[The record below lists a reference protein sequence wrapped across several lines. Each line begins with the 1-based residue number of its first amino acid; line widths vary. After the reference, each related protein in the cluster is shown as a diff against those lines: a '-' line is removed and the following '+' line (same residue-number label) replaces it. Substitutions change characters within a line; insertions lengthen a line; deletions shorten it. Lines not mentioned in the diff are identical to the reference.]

1 MRLLTTNAIEERFF
15 KFIMSHR
22 MFSGEDNTKRL
33 SRGRPV
39 KGVRTG
45 IGVSGGPD
53 SVCLALLM
61 KRYRKQLNID
71 PVVIHVNHHLRGK
84 ESDRDEQFVNE
95 LSKDILGFECVIHDV
110 RLTGKERKGNSLE
123 ALARE
128 KRYNVFE
135 HCMQS
140 LKLRSIALAH
150 TMNDNAETV
159 LINMLRG
166 TGITGISGIPP
177 VRPGFVR
184 PMLGLSR
191 DNVLRYLKL
200 QNVPSVTDSTNEL
213 PDYLRNR
220 IRHEIIPHLMQI
232 NPGFLNHTLAL
243 SDDLRE
249 IDTFLSRIAQQA
261 YADAVHEDKKGIL
274 ALHLEKLLAYDNLMV
289 KLVLQ
294 IAVKHIL
301 GTYYNPRREHIDS
314 IMDMLG
320 KTKDNSAVLDMFPEG
335 LVIYKDK
342 THLIFDRKNALGK

>member
-1 MRLLTTNAIEERFF
+1 MKLLTTKAIEERFF
-15 KFIMSHR
+15 KFIKSQN
-22 MFSGEDNTKRL
+22 MFSEGNTRKVVFRE
-33 SRGRPV
+33 RAV
-39 KGVRTG
+39 KKMRTG

-61 KRYRKQLNID
+61 KRYQGQLHID

-84 ESDRDEQFVNE
+84 ESDRDEQFTRD
-95 LSKDILGFECVIHDV
+95 LSKGILGFECVTYDV
-110 RLTGKERKGNSLE
+110 HLTGKELKGNSLE

-128 KRYNVFE
+128 KRYKIFE

-140 LKLRSIALAH
+140 LKLRTIALAH

-177 VRPGFVR
+177 VREGFVR

-191 DNVLRYLKL
+191 ENVLRYLKL

-220 IRHEIIPHLMQI
+220 IRHEIIPNLMQL

-243 SDDLRE
+243 SDDLME
-249 IDTFLSRIAQQA
+249 IDTFLNRIAQQA
-261 YADAVHEDKKGIL
+261 YADAVHEDKKNML
-274 ALHLEKLLAYDNLMV
+274 LLRLEKLLAYDSLVV
-289 KLVLQ
+289 KMVLQ

-320 KTKDNSAVLDMFPEG
+320 KTKDNSALLDMFPES
-335 LVIYKDK
+335 LTIYKDK
-342 THLIFDRKNALGK
+342 KYLILDKRDKS